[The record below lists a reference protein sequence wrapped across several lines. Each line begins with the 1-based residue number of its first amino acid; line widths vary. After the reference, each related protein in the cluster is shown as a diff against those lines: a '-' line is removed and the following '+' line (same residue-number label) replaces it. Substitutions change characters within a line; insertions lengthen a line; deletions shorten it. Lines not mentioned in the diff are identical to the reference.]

1 MYVGLCTDVAEDG
14 TITGE
19 PSGSSY
25 ARVAVTNN
33 ATNFPAASGGS
44 KANGA
49 TINTADITNPETGVY
64 YYDYTLTQE
73 GLLVY
78 EFSGTFLT
86 KTILRRESIDV
97 VFV

>member
-1 MYVGLCTDVAEDG
+1 MTEYNYGDTVRLKATFYGWDDIAVNVSN
-14 TITGE
+14 ITLKI
-19 PSGSSY
+19 Y
-25 ARVAVTNN
+25 D
-33 ATNFPAASGGS
+33 ASKS
-44 KANGA
+44 LIA